1 MDSRCRQGGDSTFE
15 ASPSRALFQ
24 TAPFAALRLRTGS
37 AKPFEKVENATAVTW
52 KMLLVAE
59 RKFRRLNA
67 PELVK
72 EVYLG
77 VRFANGERRKEETRE
92 AVA

>member
-15 ASPSRALFQ
+15 ASPSRVLFQ
-24 TAPFAALRLRTGS
+24 TAPSAALRLRTDA
-37 AKPFEKVENATAVTW
+37 AKRFEKVENATAVIW
-52 KMLLVAE
+52 KMLRVAE